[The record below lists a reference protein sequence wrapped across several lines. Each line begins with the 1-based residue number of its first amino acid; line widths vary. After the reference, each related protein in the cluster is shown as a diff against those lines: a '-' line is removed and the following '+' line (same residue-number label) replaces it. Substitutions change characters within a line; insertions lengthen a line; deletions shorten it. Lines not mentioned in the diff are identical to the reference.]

1 MVDTSARLYSVL
13 KVPVLGSSDLRVVFF
28 EVIKQMQLVPLGL

>member
-13 KVPVLGSSDLRVVFF
+13 KVPVLGSMGPPAVFF
-28 EVIKQMQLVPLGL
+28 EVINKLVPLGL